1 MFISSDTNI
10 WLDFENIG
18 HLDHPFYLENEYY
31 ISNITYH
38 DELYKSKL
46 INNIIKKKHLKITN
60 LTIEEMNIANRLSNA
75 YNKISFQDSLALAIA
90 INRNWI
96 LLTGDNALRNA
107 AKLEGI
113 ENHGTIWI
121 YDELYLKKKLS
132 KKEMLNVM
140 KKLLKASENG
150 RRLPKEEIL
159 KRIIN
164 LQNT

>member
-1 MFISSDTNI
+1 
-10 WLDFENIG
+10 
-18 HLDHPFYLENEYY
+18 
-31 ISNITYH
+31 
-38 DELYKSKL
+38 
-46 INNIIKKKHLKITN
+46 
-60 LTIEEMNIANRLSNA
+60 MNIANRLSNT

-113 ENHGTIWI
+113 ENHGTIWL

-140 KKLLKASENG
+140 KKLLKASENC